1 MGINIGGIDIAQS
14 TLDAEYKIA
23 VLEKIVEKMLNK
35 MGGLAIISEAELNAI
50 RENAL
55 KELQIKYPNA
65 GLKKKE

>member
-14 TLDAEYKIA
+14 ALDAEFKVT

-35 MGGLAIISEAELNAI
+35 MGGTSIISEVELNEI
-50 RENAL
+50 RENAF

-65 GLKKKE
+65 GLTINK

>member
-14 TLDAEYKIA
+14 TLDAEFKIA

-35 MGGLAIISEAELNAI
+35 MGGAAIISEAELNAI
-50 RENAL
+50 RENSL

-65 GLKKKE
+65 GLKKRE

>member
-14 TLDAEYKIA
+14 ALDAEFKVT

-35 MGGLAIISEAELNAI
+35 MGGTAIISEVELNEI
-50 RENAL
+50 RENAF

-65 GLKKKE
+65 GLIKNK

>member
-14 TLDAEYKIA
+14 TIDAEFKIA

-35 MGGLAIISEAELNAI
+35 MGGVAIISENELNMI

-65 GLKKKE
+65 GLKRKE